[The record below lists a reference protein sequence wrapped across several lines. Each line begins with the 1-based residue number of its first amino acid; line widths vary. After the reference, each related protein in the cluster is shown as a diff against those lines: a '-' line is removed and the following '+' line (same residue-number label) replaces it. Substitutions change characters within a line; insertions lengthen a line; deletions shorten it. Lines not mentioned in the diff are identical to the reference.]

1 MKKGLRFIVALLT
14 LASLGVGFIPV
25 LELAG
30 IRVSV
35 VDVFKVGIGYY
46 DKNSLEGMIYAG
58 MQTYVEPYAWFIAG
72 AAGIILIETVLI
84 AVLRKKAAYITGL
97 IVSLI
102 NIGAFLAVFFILREK
117 FSEIQSALIMISAD
131 QALELSYIPLFA
143 WIAVYAL
150 AFILSMIGLILWRKP
165 KEENA
170 EEVYLEQISRAEEE
184 RARRQSEQKKRSRE
198 QEPNRVVRR
207 QTGDVQKPEDYSRPG
222 QEPPYADQNYRNP
235 EMMHPEQEPSVWAPP
250 EQKNEVP
257 VSGRAAAEPV
267 HPVSQDDFSGAI
279 SGESGLY
286 EGKVYP
292 LTDKKEV
299 FFSIKE
305 GNAVLSPY
313 EEEGAAAG
321 IYYIREYGEYCAE
334 PFEKRAVFLE
344 SGQPLGKGR
353 QYYLPRGTKIYV
365 GSRENSF
372 TLV

>member
-131 QALELSYIPLFA
+131 QAVELSYIPLFA

-184 RARRQSEQKKRSRE
+184 RARRQSEQ
-198 QEPNRVVRR
+198 NRPRR
-207 QTGDVQKPEDYSRPG
+207 QSAQNRPRRDPVRHQPSPAPRQAGRQEQNQSGNYSQPDGFQKEK
-222 QEPPYADQNYRNP
+222 
-235 EMMHPEQEPSVWAPP
+235 PSAWAPP
-250 EQKNEVP
+250 EEKETALP
-257 VSGRAAAEPV
+257 VEQSMADTAAENE
-267 HPVSQDDFSGAI
+267 FSGAVA
-279 SGESGLY
+279 GESGLY
-286 EGKVYP
+286 EGKVYQ
-292 LTDKKEV
+292 LSDKKEV
-299 FFSIKE
+299 FFYMKE
-305 GNAVLSPY
+305 DRAVLSPY
-313 EEEGAAAG
+313 EEDGAAAG
-321 IYYIREYGEYCAE
+321 IYYIKEYEEYCAE
-334 PFEKRAVFLE
+334 PFEKGVLFLE

-353 QYYLPRGTKIYV
+353 QYYLPRGTKIYIA
-365 GSRENSF
+365 GKQNLF
-372 TLV
+372 TLM

>member
-58 MQTYVEPYAWFIAG
+58 IQTYVEPYAWFIAG
-72 AAGIILIETVLI
+72 AAGIIIIETVLI

-117 FSEIQSALIMISAD
+117 FGEIQSALIMISAD
-131 QALELSYIPLFA
+131 QAVELSYIPLFA

-170 EEVYLEQISRAEEE
+170 EEVYLEQISRAEE
-184 RARRQSEQKKRSRE
+184 
-198 QEPNRVVRR
+198 
-207 QTGDVQKPEDYSRPG
+207 DVQKPEDYSRPG

-286 EGKVYP
+286 EGKVYS

>member
-58 MQTYVEPYAWFIAG
+58 IQTYVEPYAWFIAG
-72 AAGIILIETVLI
+72 AAGIIIIETVLI

-117 FSEIQSALIMISAD
+117 FGE
-131 QALELSYIPLFA
+131 
-143 WIAVYAL
+143 
-150 AFILSMIGLILWRKP
+150 ILSMIGLILWRKP

-198 QEPNRVVRR
+198 QEPNRDVRR

-267 HPVSQDDFSGAI
+267 HPVSQDGFSGAI

-334 PFEKRAVFLE
+334 PFGKRAVFLE

>member
-1 MKKGLRFIVALLT
+1 MKKGLRFIIALLT
-14 LASLGVGFIPV
+14 LASLGIGFIPV

-35 VDVFKVGIGYY
+35 ATVFKVGIGYY
-46 DKNSLEGMIYAG
+46 DRNSLEGMIYAG

-72 AAGIILIETVLI
+72 AAGIIIIEAVLI
-84 AVLRKKAAYITGL
+84 AVLRKKAAYITAL

-102 NIGAFLAVFFILREK
+102 NIGAFLAVCFVLRAK
-117 FSEIQSALIMISAD
+117 FSEIQSAFIIISSD
-131 QALELSYIPLFA
+131 QAVELSYIPLFA

-150 AFILSMIGLILWRKP
+150 AFVLSMIGLILWRKP

-170 EEVYLEQISRAEEE
+170 EEVYLEQITRAEAEH
-184 RARRQSEQKKRSRE
+184 ARRQSEEKKQRRVQE
-198 QEPNRVVRR
+198 QNRGAHR
-207 QTGDVQKPEDYSRPG
+207 QTADVQQSGDYSHPG
-222 QEPPYADQNYRNP
+222 QEPSYSDQNS
-235 EMMHPEQEPSVWAPP
+235 SVWAPP
-250 EQKNEVP
+250 EQKNKVP
-257 VSGRAAAEPV
+257 VSGQVSAEPV
-267 HPVSQDDFSGAI
+267 QPVSEDDFSGAI

-286 EGKVYP
+286 EGKVYT

-321 IYYIREYGEYCAE
+321 IYYIREYGEYCTE
-334 PFEKRAVFLE
+334 PFEKCVVYLE

-365 GSRENSF
+365 GSRENTF
-372 TLV
+372 TLA